1 MNGVRAAM
9 CIYMC
14 HKYLKH
20 LHITTLGDV
29 FAVPSIKVVA
39 AQALFAANA
48 GCGAPQFN
56 QFLALLLE
64 FLQAQCEKS

>member
-1 MNGVRAAM
+1 
-9 CIYMC
+9 
-14 HKYLKH
+14 
-20 LHITTLGDV
+20 V

-64 FLQAQCEKS
+64 FLCISESV